1 MSGAAVDRP
10 VLEQIATRLRTTR
23 QFERVRLTHSESRLR
38 LRASLD
44 PDYYPDAETVAELT
58 VQWFQN
64 DDCYIH
70 YREDRPASS
79 WACRWDRHPSSHD
92 QREQFH
98 PPPDASTPGEP
109 ATWPDSYRD
118 VIGVVLDR
126 VERRVERLWRE

>member
-10 VLEQIATRLRTTR
+10 VLEQIA
-23 QFERVRLTHSESRLR
+23 VR

-44 PDYYPDAETVAELT
+44 HYYPDAETVAELT

-70 YREDRPASS
+70 DREDRPASS

-109 ATWPDSYRD
+109 ATWPDGYRD